1 MVRFKF
7 IIPLLGALAL
17 GAGPASAGGV
27 ASDTDFRGVNA
38 IHVTAS
44 PMSVESVDCNIDSSL
59 LTHDLER
66 QFSGEGL
73 AVNQLPDT
81 MAVVTVLSTRNDIN
95 GTCNSAIMLGAYKKA
110 SFFDDQAQWLR
121 TGYVVVWQSGLIF
134 SSSAD
139 AHLGL
144 ARESLGRL
152 AEAMLKDWRNANSTK
167 QSATQ

>member
-7 IIPLLGALAL
+7 IIPFLGALAL

-27 ASDTDFRGVNA
+27 TSDTDFRGVTG

-66 QFSGEGL
+66 QFSGDGL
-73 AVNQLPDT
+73 AVNQSPDT
-81 MAVVTVLSTRNDIN
+81 MAVVTVLSTRNDIS

-134 SSSAD
+134 SSPAD

-152 AEAMLKDWRNANSTK
+152 AKAMLKDWRNANTSK
-167 QSATQ
+167 QSAAQ